1 MRSMNNLTKTP
12 LSWPSIVLRQN
23 ERQEEELT
31 LRVRLYGTNQKLE
44 TLCCPLNGFIL
55 IVGDVIV
62 KQS

>member
-1 MRSMNNLTKTP
+1 MSIFCQTP
-12 LSWPSIVLRQN
+12 LSWASIVLRQN

-31 LRVRLYGTNQKLE
+31 LRVKLYGTNHMLE
-44 TLCCPLNGFIL
+44 SLSCALNAFIL